1 MNRTLGALTLA
12 SVTALLL
19 GGLAPATADDL
30 DDDLDSVAGRIAA
43 LSAQIS
49 DATAQRSSLA
59 AQIKATN
66 VRMDETVAAL
76 EEVQA
81 DIVRVESDLGARE
94 LVLHDLQGELTEQ
107 YARLAAT
114 RAELEAVRDDAIRS
128 ALDSYMLAGTPIPV
142 VTFTAS
148 AWTDLAVGIEYE
160 ERAAAASTAAAEHFL
175 AVVVEEEQIRNDV
188 EDREVEVETELA
200 HLTAIGITLQRLHAN
215 LDARN
220 RDLEAERVKQ
230 KALLSEVEAA
240 IDEFENEIG
249 SLQREQASIRRL
261 IAARAVPPPPPAPP
275 APAPATKAAD
285 PAGSPAT
292 TAPTSAPATTA
303 PAAAPAT
310 TTTTTAPARLGL
322 VRPVPGAVTSGYGYR
337 IHPIYGN
344 ERLHTG
350 WDMNGAMG
358 SPIVAAASGTVIF
371 ASVKGG
377 YGNTMM
383 IDHGGGMVTLYAHQ
397 SQFAVGYGQQV
408 SAGQVIGYVGS
419 TGDSTG
425 PHLHFEVRINGTPV
439 NPSRYL

>member
-1 MNRTLGALTLA
+1 MNRTLRAFTLA

-19 GGLAPATADDL
+19 GGLAPATATADDL

-59 AQIKATN
+59 AQIKATKL
-66 VRMDETVAAL
+66 RMDETVAAL
-76 EEVQA
+76 EEVRA
-81 DIVRVESDLGARE
+81 DVDRVESDLGARE

-128 ALDSYMLAGTPIPV
+128 ALDSYMSAGTPIPV

-160 ERAAAASTAAAEHFL
+160 ERAAAASTAAAEDFL

-200 HLTAIGITLQRLHAN
+200 HLTAIGITLQRLYAN

-249 SLQREQASIRRL
+249 SLEREQASIRRL
-261 IAARAVPPPPPAPP
+261 IAARAAPPPPAPAPPTKAADTSGSPATSATASAPATAAP
-275 APAPATKAAD
+275 APAP
-285 PAGSPAT
+285 
-292 TAPTSAPATTA
+292 
-303 PAAAPAT
+303 T
-310 TTTTTAPARLGL
+310 TTTTTAAPARSGL
-322 VRPVPGAVTSGYGYR
+322 VRPVPSAVTSGYGNR
-337 IHPIYGN
+337 IHPIYGD

-371 ASVKGG
+371 AGVKGG
-377 YGNTMM
+377 YGNTIM

>member
-1 MNRTLGALTLA
+1 MIRTLRTFTLTLA
-12 SVTALLL
+12 SVTVLLL

-59 AQIKATN
+59 AQIKATK
-66 VRMDETVAAL
+66 VKMDETVAAR
-76 EEVQA
+76 EDVQV
-81 DIVRVESDLGARE
+81 DIVRVESDLTARE
-94 LVLHDLQGELTEQ
+94 RVLHGLQDELTEQ
-107 YARLAAT
+107 YALLAAT

-128 ALDSYMLAGTPIPV
+128 ALDSYMSAGTPIPV
-142 VTFTAS
+142 VAFTAS

-160 ERAAAASTAAAEHFL
+160 ERAAAASTAAAEHFVD
-175 AVVVEEEQIRNDV
+175 VVAEEERIRDDV
-188 EDREVEVETELA
+188 QDREVEVEAELA
-200 HLTAIGITLQRLHAN
+200 RLTATGIALQRLRAE

-249 SLQREQASIRRL
+249 SLQREQVSIRRL
-261 IAARAVPPPPPAPP
+261 IAARAAPPPPPAPAPP
-275 APAPATKAAD
+275 APTPAAKAAD
-285 PAGSPAT
+285 AAGG
-292 TAPTSAPATTA
+292 PATTA

-310 TTTTTAPARLGL
+310 TTTTAAPARSGL
-322 VRPVPGAVTSGYGYR
+322 VRPVPGAVTSGYGPR

-371 ASVKGG
+371 AGVKGG

>member
-1 MNRTLGALTLA
+1 MNRTLRTLTLA

-19 GGLAPATADDL
+19 GGLAPVAADDL

-59 AQIKATN
+59 AQIKATK
-66 VRMDETVAAL
+66 VKMDETVAAR
-76 EEVQA
+76 EEVQV

-128 ALDSYMLAGTPIPV
+128 ALDSYMSAGTPIPV

-200 HLTAIGITLQRLHAN
+200 QLTAIGITLQRLQAN

-220 RDLEAERVKQ
+220 RELEAERVKQ
-230 KALLSEVEAA
+230 KTLLSEVEAA

-261 IAARAVPPPPPAPP
+261 IAVRAAPPPPPP

-292 TAPTSAPATTA
+292 TAPAATPATTA
-303 PAAAPAT
+303 PAAASAT
-310 TTTTTAPARLGL
+310 STTTAAPARSGL
-322 VRPVPGAVTSGYGYR
+322 VRPVPGALTSGYGYR
-337 IHPIYGN
+337 IHPISGN

-350 WDMNGAMG
+350 WDMNGAIG

-371 ASVKGG
+371 AGVKGG
-377 YGNTMM
+377 YGNTLM